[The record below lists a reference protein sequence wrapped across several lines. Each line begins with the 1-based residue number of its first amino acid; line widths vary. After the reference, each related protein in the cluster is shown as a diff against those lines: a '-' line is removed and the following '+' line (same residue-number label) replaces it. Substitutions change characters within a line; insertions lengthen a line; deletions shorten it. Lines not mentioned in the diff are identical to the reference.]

1 MNATDAAPSTVTS
14 ILIVEDSST
23 QAMLLQNVL
32 GKGGY
37 DGFIARNGEE
47 ALHLV
52 QERRPAAVITDINMP
67 GMDGYELCRL
77 IKTDPKLWEIPVI
90 LLTSLSSPQDI
101 IRGLECCADN
111 FIMKPYSEPD
121 LLHRLR
127 FSLDHRGDTG
137 APCADPPISIDFGG
151 SHFTITAGRA
161 QILYFL
167 LSTYQTAVEQNKALT
182 DAREQLEVS
191 AAELARSNTD
201 LEQFGYIVSHDLQEP
216 LRMVTS
222 FLGLLQKH
230 MADRLDDTA
239 KEFIAFADDGAK
251 RMKLLIQDLLAYSRV
266 GTRGGAFAQVNLTDV
281 FETITANLRI
291 AIDECGATITHD
303 PLPVLTGD
311 ATQLTQLFQ
320 NLVGNALKF
329 RGQRPPVIHVSAVK
343 QDKHWLFGVRD
354 NGIGIDPQFFDRIF
368 AVFQR
373 LHTREQYAGTGI
385 GLSICKKIVERHG
398 GRIWVESTPGE
409 GTTFFFTILAAA
421 PQPT

>member
-1 MNATDAAPSTVTS
+1 MNTTDVAPSTVTS

-47 ALHLV
+47 ALRLV
-52 QERRPAAVITDINMP
+52 RERRPAAVITDINMP

-77 IKTDPKLWEIPVI
+77 IKTDPHLWDIPVI

-137 APCADPPISIDFGG
+137 APCADPPISIAFGG
-151 SHFTITAGRA
+151 SQFTITAGRA

-167 LSTYQTAVEQNKALT
+167 LSTYQTAVEQNDALT
-182 DAREQLEVS
+182 EAREQLEVS
-191 AAELARSNTD
+191 AADLARSNTD
-201 LEQFGYIVSHDLQEP
+201 LEQFGYIISHDLQEP
-216 LRMVTS
+216 LRMVAS
-222 FLGLLQKH
+222 FLGLLEKH
-230 MADRLDDTA
+230 MADKLDDTA
-239 KEFIAFADDGAK
+239 KEYVAFAVDGAA
-251 RMKLLIQDLLAYSRV
+251 RMRGLIQDLLAYSRV
-266 GTRGGAFAQVNLTDV
+266 GTRGGDFAGVSLAEI

-291 AIDECGATITHD
+291 AIDECGATVTHD
-303 PLPVLTGD
+303 PLPVVTGD

-329 RGQRPPVIHVSAVK
+329 RGQRAPVIHISAVK
-343 QDKHWLFGVRD
+343 QDSHWLFGVRD

-385 GLSICKKIVERHG
+385 GLSICKKIVGRHG

-409 GTTFFFTILAAA
+409 GTTFFFTIPAAA
-421 PQPT
+421 PEPA